1 VRDRLF
7 HTLDPTTRTLQLQGR
22 TFLMTDT
29 VGFIRKLPHQLVDA
43 FAATLEETK
52 LADHLLHIVDASAPE
67 EELEAMTKA
76 VEDVLEELGVASPR
90 TLVLNKADLLDDERR
105 RELSFRHPEAVL
117 VSAASGEGL
126 EALRERVLLE
136 FERTLSDVELL
147 VPFSQGAL
155 LNELHELAGEVER
168 EDTPEGVRVSA
179 RIPTVVAERYGRYAV
194 NGRSAS

>member
-1 VRDRLF
+1 
-7 HTLDPTTRTLQLQGR
+7 
-22 TFLMTDT
+22 MTDT

-52 LADHLLHIVDASAPE
+52 LADHVLHVVDASAPE
-67 EELEAMTKA
+67 EELEAMAKA
-76 VEDVLEELGVASPR
+76 VEDVLEEIKVTSPR
-90 TLVLNKADLLDDERR
+90 MLVLNKADLLDDERR

-126 EALRERVLLE
+126 EDLRERILAE
-136 FERTLSDVELL
+136 FERTLSDIELL

-155 LNELHELAGEVER
+155 LNELHELAGEMER
-168 EDTPEGVRVSA
+168 EDTPEGVRVTA